1 MKKTHI
7 MRFFEADGG
16 GNPTGGTPGGAG
28 DPPSL
33 IAAPASGT
41 TPPVASG
48 DVPWIGAD
56 GAFSEKWTE
65 KLPDDLKEAAPT
77 LGKYKTVT
85 DLAKALHNAN
95 ALIGKKTLVP
105 NEKST
110 PEEISV
116 YRKALGIPDD
126 IKEYNI
132 KPDELPEGLSWNDE
146 NGKRFMELGYKYNI
160 PPAAMKAIVAE
171 YGAHRLAEM
180 QVMAQEID
188 SRKTAGVEDL
198 KKTWGENFDKNLTVA
213 QQAAK
218 LAGVNPE
225 SFGFGDPEV
234 VKGFVRLAAQLS
246 DDKLV
251 RGAGGDMTQGG
262 AARAKDIQ
270 TNPQNPLH
278 AKYKDGDPDTVQ
290 MVRNY
295 LQQG

>member
-1 MKKTHI
+1 MKITHM

-16 GNPTGGTPGGAG
+16 GNPTGGTSGGAG

-33 IAAPASGT
+33 IASSAPVS
-41 TPPVASG
+41 TPPAAG
-48 DVPWIGAD
+48 DSPWIAPD
-56 GAFSEKWTE
+56 GSFSEKWTD
-65 KLPDDLKEAAPT
+65 KLPDDLKDAAPT

-95 ALIGKKTLVP
+95 GLIGKKTLVP

-110 PEEISV
+110 PEEISA
-116 YRKALGIPDD
+116 YRKALGIPETLA
-126 IKEYNI
+126 EYNI
-132 KPDELPEGLSWNDE
+132 KPDEIPDGLGWNDE
-146 NGKRFMELGYKYNI
+146 NAKRFAELGHKHNI

-171 YGAHRLAEM
+171 YAAQRLTEM

-188 SRKTAGVEDL
+188 TRKTAGVEDL
-198 KKTWGENFDKNLTVA
+198 KKTWGENFDKNLAVA

-218 LAGVNPE
+218 IAGVNPE

-251 RGAGGDMTQGG
+251 KGSGGDITQGG
-262 AARAKDIQ
+262 PARAKDIQ

-278 AKYKDGDPDTVQ
+278 AKYRDGDTDTVQ